1 MVLELAV
8 KAKSMIITYNKDDF
22 KGAEKFDIQILD
34 PKEFLILLGEL

>member
-8 KAKSMIITYNKDDF
+8 KAKSMIITYN